1 MFGLQSPWVERLRRT
16 WAKVGMWEMRVLRD
30 LKSFTSPLRN
40 FRLMRNA
47 MRDMIPEA
55 GIDDPITFAGTRGAP
70 ASSYGASGN
79 TAKGTVSEGCVPF
92 FGE

>member
-1 MFGLQSPWVERLRRT
+1 
-16 WAKVGMWEMRVLRD
+16 
-30 LKSFTSPLRN
+30 
-40 FRLMRNA
+40 MRNA

-92 FGE
+92 FGESCV